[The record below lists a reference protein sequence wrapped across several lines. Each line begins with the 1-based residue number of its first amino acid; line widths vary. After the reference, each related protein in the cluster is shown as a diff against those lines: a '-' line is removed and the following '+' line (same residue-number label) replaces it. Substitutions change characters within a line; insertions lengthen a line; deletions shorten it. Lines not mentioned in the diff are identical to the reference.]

1 MLRTFALE
9 CTKLKLKLKLP
20 LIVMETLKIFDN
32 NEILKLDI

>member
-1 MLRTFALE
+1 MFRTFALE
-9 CTKLKLKLKLP
+9 CTKLKLP